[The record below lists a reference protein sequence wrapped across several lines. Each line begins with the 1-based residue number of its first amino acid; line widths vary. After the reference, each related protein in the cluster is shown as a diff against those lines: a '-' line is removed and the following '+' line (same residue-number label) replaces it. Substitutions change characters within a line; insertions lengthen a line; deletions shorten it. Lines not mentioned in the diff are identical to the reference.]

1 MSEEGI
7 RTRTLSAQDRAVL
20 HSMGEIARAIGRQ
33 FGEYCEV
40 VVHSLEDYDR
50 SIVELENG
58 HITGR
63 SVGGPMTDF
72 ALSILERL
80 EQGEQAELYGPYYS
94 TTENGR
100 RLKSTT
106 AVIRGEEKQPIGFL
120 CINTDVSAPLDLF
133 IRSLLPEQQRVE
145 QEVTE
150 HFPLT
155 AQDLLD
161 TAFREAFAL
170 VNGQTGISPTEKNKR
185 VVEEL
190 YRRGIFHVKNGID
203 VVADK
208 LGVSRY
214 TVYNYIRE
222 VKHSAGEN
230 GGEKYPSDGERF
242 L

>member
-1 MSEEGI
+1 VSEEE
-7 RTRTLSAQDRAVL
+7 TRIDGLNEEDWAILR
-20 HSMGEIARAIGRQ
+20 SMGEVARAIGRQ

-50 SIVELENG
+50 SIVALENG

-80 EQGEQAELYGPYYS
+80 KEGEETGIYGPYYS

-106 AVIRGEEKQPIGFL
+106 AVIRGRSGSPIGFL

-133 IRSLLPEQQRVE
+133 IRSLLPEQQREE

-155 AQDLLD
+155 ARDLLD
-161 TAFREAFAL
+161 TSFREAAAL

-185 VVEEL
+185 IVEEL

-203 VVADK
+203 VVAEK
-208 LGVSRY
+208 LGISRY

-222 VKHSAGEN
+222 VKHSAGES
-230 GGEKYPSDGERF
+230 GGEQYPADGERF

>member
-1 MSEEGI
+1 V
-7 RTRTLSAQDRAVL
+7 LSDEDRVVL
-20 HSMGEIARAIGRQ
+20 RAMGEAARTIGRQ
-33 FGEYCEV
+33 FGEYTEV

-50 SIVELENG
+50 SIVALENG
-58 HITGR
+58 GVTGR

-80 EQGEQAELYGPYYS
+80 EEGGAGDLYGPYYS
-94 TTENGR
+94 TTEGGR

-106 AVIRGEEKQPIGFL
+106 VVIRGGDEAPIGFL

-133 IRSLLPEQQRVE
+133 LRSLLPEQQGEE

-161 TAFREAFAL
+161 TSFREASLL
-170 VNGQTGISPTEKNKR
+170 VNGQTGVSPTEKNKR
-185 VVEEL
+185 IVEEL

-203 VVADK
+203 MVAEK

-222 VKHSAGEN
+222 VKHSTGEY
-230 GGEKYPSDGERF
+230 GGEKYSSDGERF